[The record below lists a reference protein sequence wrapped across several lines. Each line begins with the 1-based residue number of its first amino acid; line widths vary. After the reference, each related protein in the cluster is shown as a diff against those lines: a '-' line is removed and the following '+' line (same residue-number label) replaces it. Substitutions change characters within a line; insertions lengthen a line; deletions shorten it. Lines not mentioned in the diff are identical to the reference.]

1 MEALRDRKLKV
12 ILAVPSVYYKAY
24 KWRQKL
30 PPQKFEIIENSG
42 ATTTLLD
49 NPHYG
54 CTHIVISSVVY
65 IYLLQDL
72 RFSQL

>member
-12 ILAVPSVYYKAY
+12 ILVVSSVYYEAY

-30 PPQKFEIIENSG
+30 PPQNFESMENSR

-54 CTHIVISSVVY
+54 YTHIAIELY
-65 IYLLQDL
+65 I
-72 RFSQL
+72 